1 MKRRVYA
8 VTVLMILGAVVNVIV
23 AWGFAIAAERKF
35 TPQISPEPAAWR
47 APVPSNWP
55 GKPIKEEK
63 WVSNAMGVAFY
74 WQVGVSNS
82 LGDKVVYVL
91 QDHRFGVPTGSL
103 SWSHLRARTDT
114 SWTESWRHALA
125 VPRVLAEKDAYR
137 LPMRPIWLLFI
148 FNSSFYGALLCAL
161 WLLLHSPV
169 ALRRFLRVKRHLCA
183 TCGYRTGDSP
193 VCTECGNTL
202 PEHSVA

>member
-23 AWGFAIAAERKF
+23 AWGFAIAAEQEF
-35 TPQISPEPAAWR
+35 TPQIPPEPAAWR

-55 GKPIKEEK
+55 DKPIKEEK
-63 WVSNAMGVAFY
+63 WVSNAMGIVFY
-74 WQVGVSNS
+74 WQLGVSDS
-82 LGDKVVYVL
+82 LGDEVAYVL
-91 QDHRFGVPTGSL
+91 QDYRFGVPTGSL
-103 SWSHLRARTDT
+103 SWSRLRARARADT

-125 VPRVLAEKDAYR
+125 VPGVLAEKDTYR

-148 FNSSFYGALLCAL
+148 ANSSFYGALL
-161 WLLLHSPV
+161 WLLLRGPV
-169 ALRRFLRVKRHLCA
+169 ALRRYLRVKRHLCA